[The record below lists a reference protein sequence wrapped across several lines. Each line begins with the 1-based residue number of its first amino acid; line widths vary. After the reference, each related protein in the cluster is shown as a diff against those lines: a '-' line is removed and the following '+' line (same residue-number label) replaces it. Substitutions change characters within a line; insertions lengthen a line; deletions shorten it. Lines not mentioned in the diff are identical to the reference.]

1 MESIMGKSKVSKTKT
16 EKEAKKL
23 IDKRLDILRALFVDH
38 VKIETLN
45 NAEIEIIVFYDD
57 TAKNLK
63 PVFDKYDKAMEFD
76 KKDENSRL
84 YIYMPL
90 IDFYNMFES
99 ALVGAEIL
107 SLDDVLQS
115 LIIYDQDHKFG
126 HDLFLNIINDV
137 RNPKIEPEI
146 EIPFEPP
153 AKEMRKFY

>member
-1 MESIMGKSKVSKTKT
+1 MGKSKVSKTKT

-99 ALVGAEIL
+99 ALVGAEEL
-107 SLDDVLQS
+107 SLDDILQS
-115 LIIYDQDHKFG
+115 LIIYDEDHKFG
-126 HDLFLNIINDV
+126 HDLFLRIVDDI
-137 RNPKIEPEI
+137 RNPKPIEVED
-146 EIPFEPP
+146 IPFEPS
-153 AKEMRKFY
+153 AKKMRAFY

>member
-1 MESIMGKSKVSKTKT
+1 MKSKVVSKKIV
-16 EKEAKKL
+16 K
-23 IDKRLDILRALFVDH
+23 DRLDKLRELFEGY

-45 NAEIEIIVFYDD
+45 DKEIEIIVFFDD

-107 SLDDVLQS
+107 SLDDILQS
-115 LIIYDQDHKFG
+115 LIIFDQDHRFG
-126 HDLFLNIINDV
+126 HDLFLRILDDI
-137 RNPKIEPEI
+137 RNPKLQVEE
-146 EIPFEPP
+146 EIPFIPSI
-153 AKEMRKFY
+153 KEIRKFY